1 MLKRW
6 AMVNNYESNIG
17 GVPDSNLSI
26 FNCNGTI

>member
-1 MLKRW
+1 MPKQW
-6 AMVNNYESNIG
+6 AMANKKSNKG